1 MGPLIVQEE
10 LGTSWAPPKLIC
22 FLLIYLSLPGTGSL
36 RIEMG
41 AEPVK
46 SLRNEEAF
54 IPCSVTDW
62 GPGDISPPKLTVKWT
77 QKTFDGREGQVYL
90 YLSGNHT
97 PTRPGSYISTSD
109 LITGNVGLHLP
120 RVQFTD
126 EGEYTCTVIYTPNK
140 AVGHSVLQV
149 SAPPAPRLTPTD
161 ITMEPGTE
169 ATVTCEA
176 DEFYPKDITFQ
187 WIKYQRG
194 SGNVPL
200 QKGVSYTLPIDN
212 EDGTFSQSS
221 FLRINPTLEDNGNVY
236 SCNVSHRSMGTDL
249 QLNLTLSVT
258 EPDTPKSQIIIAVVG
273 AAIAVAL
280 AALIIYLYI
289 MFWRKEPPKL
299 SPITGAEHLVH
310 MNEATLSCQI
320 SEFRPKP
327 IRITLCLQR
336 NGGEVMEIYSWDS
349 EAQTGSAA
357 PVAHPRDE
365 QRVVIAPEREGL
377 MGNGNVQYLPPAQ
390 RALRVEMV
398 PVITTSKS
406 RISNCQCTIRITPD
420 IEEDDGAE
428 LTVRVT
434 HSALRGPIS
443 VSCRL
448 EVRGVNPKIS
458 KIVSPLRI
466 LQGESLTLT
475 CPIYGF
481 KPKPLS
487 VTWLKVDPLGQ
498 ETELLCWDKGTST
511 ICDPRYLHELAEYEK
526 QEGEEEDHLNYFLS
540 NVTLKPTVRG
550 DHGAQYVCR
559 THHYATEHTAEKR
572 MEMQVLA
579 LPELDPIQ
587 TSSEVLSVGKETT
600 LSCRIHSFHPKLL
613 GVRWYKGDE
622 LLASSTDQAHRG
634 DSHLLDCTSRATYR
648 PSVRDIG
655 KSFRCE
661 VSHESLQHPKCVS
674 WELKHLVSKPLI
686 SEIECEPEAPE
697 CDQPVTLSCT
707 ARDFYPATCS
717 VRWYQGRKTISPAN
731 DTEPA
736 QQDPESGLFVK
747 TTEMIFT
754 PTINQHGAEYHV
766 EITHSME
773 MTIRTYHLKLKG
785 FPDIKDITCNT
796 NPPIYGKPLTL
807 SCEVIGCD
815 ICDVTA
821 EWRVSGEP
829 IEREMRNTEINQN
842 SVSFILTL
850 TPTAEHCGKVVSC
863 WVKRKDLQHPL
874 KKNYLLKLPDVPP
887 TLSEITAFPKD
898 PPINKVADFT
908 ITISGFSERKVEVK
922 WFKSGEP
929 LTEQVV
935 TSEPRVGEDG
945 LYSCNSSVRFPP
957 TGNELIQCEVVTNKG
972 KYTKQFQCKSR
983 RFARLS
989 LEPSTL

>member
-1 MGPLIVQEE
+1 M
-10 LGTSWAPPKLIC
+10 
-22 FLLIYLSLPGTGSL
+22 GSL
-36 RIEMG
+36 RVWESPHFLILLLPIAFSPQASANIEITTGG
-41 AEPVK
+41 AIV
-46 SLRNEEAF
+46 SLRNQDVL
-54 IPCSVTDW
+54 IPCNITHSDTAKLDLKKLSVQWTLT
-62 GPGDISPPKLTVKWT
+62 PPNGT
-77 QKTFDGREGQVYL
+77 QVDLYL
-90 YLSGNHT
+90 YVSRNVTQNRRGLN
-97 PTRPGSYISTSD
+97 ISETD
-109 LITGNVGLHLP
+109 LELGIAGFTITQI
-120 RVQFTD
+120 QFSD
-126 EGEYTCTVIYTPNK
+126 EGEYTCTVTYTPQK
-140 AVGHSVLQV
+140 KHGAVTVEV
-149 SAPPAPRLTPTD
+149 SAQPITTLEPPHFVAIDL
-161 ITMEPGTE
+161 GTE
-169 ATVTCEA
+169 KTILCEA
-176 DEFYPKDITFQ
+176 KGFYPGAIKLQ
-187 WIKYQRG
+187 WVKHLGPSRQEVLDAGTCFRDPVLT
-194 SGNVPL
+194 S
-200 QKGVSYTLPIDN
+200 
-212 EDGTFSQSS
+212 DGTFNVTSQ
-221 FLRINPTLEDNGNVY
+221 LTLKPLLGDNGNNY
-236 SCNVSHRSMGTDL
+236 SCRIKHKSAEQ
-249 QLNLTLSVT
+249 QLNFTLVVKEPGAPIASV
-258 EPDTPKSQIIIAVVG
+258 ILVAVLVAVIALLVG
-273 AAIAVAL
+273 LGCFLV
-280 AALIIYLYI
+280 
-289 MFWRKEPPKL
+289 RKKEPPKL
-299 SPITGAEHLVH
+299 SSITGAEHLVH

-320 SEFRPKP
+320 SGFRPKP
-327 IRITLCLQR
+327 IRITLFLR
-336 NGGEVMEIYSWDS
+336 RKRGEVMEIYSWDS
-349 EAQTGSAA
+349 EAQTGSVA
-357 PVAHPRDE
+357 PVAHHRDE
-365 QRVVIAPEREGL
+365 QSVVIAPEREGL

-398 PVITTSKS
+398 PVITTSEY

-420 IEEDDGAE
+420 IEADDGAE
-428 LTVRVT
+428 LTVRVYHIT
-434 HSALRGPIS
+434 LSAPIS
-443 VSCRL
+443 VSHRL
-448 EVRGVNPKIS
+448 DVKGVNPKIS

-487 VTWLKVDPLGQ
+487 VTWLKVDSGGR
-498 ETELLCWDKGTST
+498 ETELLRWDKGTST

-587 TSSEVLSVGKETT
+587 TLSEVLPVGKETT
-600 LSCRIHSFHPKLL
+600 LSCTIHSFHPEPL
-613 GVRWYKGDE
+613 GVSWYKGDE
-622 LLASSTDQAHRG
+622 LLASHNDPILPDASGLFHG
-634 DSHLLDCTSRATYR
+634 TSRATYR

-655 KSFRCE
+655 KRFRCE

-686 SEIECEPEAPE
+686 SEIECKPEVPE

-736 QQDPESGLFVK
+736 QQDPESGLFSK
-747 TTEMIFT
+747 TTEMIFI

-863 WVKRKDLQHPL
+863 WVKRRDLQHPL

-908 ITISGFSERKVEVK
+908 ITISGFSQRKVEVK

-935 TSEPRVGEDG
+935 TSEPQVGEDG
-945 LYSCNSSVRFPP
+945 LYSCNSTVRFPP
-957 TGNELIQCEVVTNKG
+957 TSNELIQCEVVTNKG